1 MSIGRVYTTT
11 PAQGERHYLRMILYH
26 IPGATSWENLRTV
39 NGKQYNTFKETC
51 VALGILNDDAEHKQ
65 CLKESV
71 QRDMPA
77 QLRSLFCTILVYCE
91 PLDPGQLWTEFKGS
105 MADDVV
111 HMLRKNNVQT
121 FTDDQIEN
129 EILKRIDTEL
139 HYVGKSLTD
148 FPGMPP
154 LKEDESI
161 NVEHPVIQD
170 ELFNVSDQQEKLQAT
185 ESLLNDEQRLIFEEI
200 VSAVGNE
207 NTEPKVFMVNSP
219 GGFGKT
225 FLFTTILSA
234 TRSKGKIALA
244 VAPTG
249 LGAENMEG
257 GRTAHSRFRIPIPI
271 SPESICDI
279 SAQSNLAKL
288 IQRAELIIWDE
299 VFATHRLCLECVD
312 RTMQDL
318 RKSKL
323 PFGGCVTVLGGDPM
337 QILPIV
343 HHGSE
348 AEIMDSCVKNSPI
361 WMDVKEMALT
371 TNMRVNSDEK
381 EFCEFL
387 IKIGKG
393 EHEKVD
399 PLQPHLMMIPSQYLL
414 HNLDSLIAAV
424 FPDLATGYE
433 DEYFLANR
441 TILTPLNENVDKIND
456 LCVNMFPG
464 ENHTYLSAD
473 TLHKDSCNLNIPT
486 EYLNSITPSG
496 CPPHSLQLKEN
507 TVVMLLKNLRHGK
520 TRSLRNGTR
529 LLVKRL
535 ASKMIECEIVT
546 GVSKGSTVFL
556 PRIPIHVQ
564 DSELP
569 FNMTRLQF
577 PVRPCFSMTINKA
590 QGQSMDTIG
599 IFLPEPVF
607 AHGQLYV
614 AFSRVRTH
622 KMLYVCLGDDDNS
635 KKGIYSQYCLSVC
648 HLNEH
653 PGNE

>member
-39 NGKQYNTFKETC
+39 NGKQYSTFKETC

-91 PLDPGQLWTEFKGS
+91 PFDPGELWIEFKEN
-105 MADDVV
+105 MAEDVV

-129 EILKRIDTEL
+129 ETLKLIDTEL
-139 HYVGKSLTD
+139 HYMGKSLTD

-154 LKEDESI
+154 LKENVSI
-161 NVEHPVIQD
+161 NVEHPVIQ
-170 ELFNVSDQQEKLQAT
+170 EEMFNVSDQQEKLQAT
-185 ESLLNDEQRLIFEEI
+185 ESLLNDEQKLIFEEI
-200 VSAVGNE
+200 VSAVCNE
-207 NTEPKVFMVNSP
+207 NAEHQVFMVNSP

-225 FLFTTILSA
+225 FLFTTILCA
-234 TRSKGKIALA
+234 IRSKGKIGLA

-249 LGAENMEG
+249 LGAENLEG

-271 SPESICDI
+271 SPESMCDI
-279 SAQSNLAKL
+279 SAQSKLAKL

-299 VFATHRLCLECVD
+299 VFATHRLILECVD

-318 RKSKL
+318 RKCKL
-323 PFGGCVTVLGGDPM
+323 PFGGCVTLLGGDPM

-348 AEIMDSCVKNSPI
+348 ADILDSCVKNSPL
-361 WMDVKEMALT
+361 WMNVKEMELT

-387 IKIGKG
+387 IKIGRG
-393 EHEKVD
+393 DHEKVD

-414 HNLDSLIAAV
+414 HDLDSLIASV
-424 FPDLATGYE
+424 FPGLATGYE
-433 DEYFLANR
+433 DQYFLANR
-441 TILTPLNENVDKIND
+441 TILTPLNENVDKINE

-464 ENHTYLSAD
+464 ETHTYLSAD

-496 CPPHSLQLKEN
+496 CPPHKLDLKQN
-507 TVVMLLKNLRHGK
+507 TVVMLLKNIRHGK

-529 LLVKRL
+529 LLVKTL
-535 ASKMIECEIVT
+535 ASKMLECEIVT
-546 GVSKGSTVFL
+546 GVSKGSSVFL

-577 PVRPCFSMTINKA
+577 PVRPCFSMSINKA

-635 KKGIYSQYCLSVC
+635 KKGITHNIVYPSVI
-648 HLNEH
+648 
-653 PGNE
+653 

>member
-1 MSIGRVYTTT
+1 MKRKQAGTFSIGRVYTTN

-26 IPGATSWENLRTV
+26 VPGAVNWADLRTV
-39 NGKQYNTFKETC
+39 NGQQCDTYKEAC
-51 VALGILNDDAEHKQ
+51 VALGILNDDAEHEK
-65 CLKESV
+65 CLDESA
-71 QRDMPA
+71 QRDMPP

-91 PLDPGQLWTEFKGS
+91 PLDPKRLWMKFKES
-105 MADDVV
+105 MSDDVA
-111 HMLRKNNVQT
+111 HMLQKNDVQT
-121 FTDDQIEN
+121 FTDSQIEN
-129 EILKRIDTEL
+129 EVLKQIETEL
-139 HYVGKSLTD
+139 HYMGKSLKD

-154 LKEDESI
+154 LKMEESI
-161 NVEHPVIQD
+161 NVEPPIIQD
-170 ELFNVSDQQEKLQAT
+170 ELFNVADQKAKLEAT
-185 ESLLNDEQRLIFEEI
+185 QTLLNHEQQIIFNEV
-200 VSAVGNE
+200 VSAVCDE
-207 NTEPKVFMVNSP
+207 NPTHQVFMVNSP

-225 FLFTTILSA
+225 FLFATILSA
-234 TRSKGKIALA
+234 TRAKAKISLA
-244 VAPTG
+244 VSPTG
-249 LGAENMEG
+249 LAAENMEG

-271 SPESICDI
+271 STESMCDI

-288 IQRAELIIWDE
+288 LQRAELITWDE
-299 VFATHRLCLECVD
+299 VFATHRLILECVD

-343 HHGSE
+343 PHGSE
-348 AEIMDSCVKNSPI
+348 AEIMDSCVKNSPV
-361 WMDVKEMALT
+361 WKYVKEMELT
-371 TNMRVNSDEK
+371 TNMRVNPEEK
-381 EFCEFL
+381 EFCDFL

-399 PLQPHLMMIPSQYLL
+399 PLQPHLMSIPSQYLL
-414 HNLDSLIAAV
+414 QDLDSLINAV
-424 FPDLATGYE
+424 FPDLAKGYE

-441 TILTPLNENVDKIND
+441 TILTPLNENVDKINA

-464 ENHTYLSAD
+464 DNHTYLSAD

-496 CPPHSLQLKEN
+496 CPPHSLQLKQN

-520 TRSLRNGTR
+520 TRSLSNGTR

-535 ASKMIECEIVT
+535 ASKMLECEIVT

-556 PRIPIHVQ
+556 PRIPMHVQ

-614 AFSRVRTH
+614 ALSRVRTH
-622 KMLYVCLGDDDNS
+622 KMLYVCLGEDENS
-635 KKGIYSQYCLSVC
+635 KKGITHNIVYHSII
-648 HLNEH
+648 
-653 PGNE
+653 